1 MNERKYDI
9 NKYSWRQTASLPKPE
24 GEVMQEI
31 LSYYKCENISQFCR
45 KVVRNEIV
53 LPLPTEETSKEDVA
67 VLQAKL
73 AQYER
78 ILADIKKLLP

>member
-1 MNERKYDI
+1 MNERKYDV

-24 GEVMQEI
+24 GEVMQGI